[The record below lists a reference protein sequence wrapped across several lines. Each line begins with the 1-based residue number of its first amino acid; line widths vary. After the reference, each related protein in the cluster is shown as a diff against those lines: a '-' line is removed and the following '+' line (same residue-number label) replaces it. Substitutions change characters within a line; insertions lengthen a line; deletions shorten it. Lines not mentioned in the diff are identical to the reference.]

1 MKILLLSIFTILSIQ
16 CKEAQTSE
24 TLNATNLNEGQET
37 AIQILNKSDFKKAI
51 AGQNVQL
58 VDVRTPEEFSEGFIE
73 GAININIYDKTFADK
88 ISKLDKSKPV
98 YVYCRS
104 GARSQS
110 AAKQMQQ
117 LGFTSII
124 DLKGGYLNY

>member
-24 TLNATNLNEGQET
+24 TLNATNLNEGQEM
-37 AIQILNKSDFKKAI
+37 AIQVLNKSDFKKAI

-58 VDVRTPEEFSEGFIE
+58 LDVRTPEEFSEGFIE

>member
-24 TLNATNLNEGQET
+24 TLNATNLNEGQEM
-37 AIQILNKSDFKKAI
+37 AIQVLNKSDFKKAI
-51 AGQNVQL
+51 VGQNVQL
-58 VDVRTPEEFSEGFIE
+58 VDVRTPEEFSGGYIE

-104 GARSQS
+104 GARSQF

-124 DLKGGYLNY
+124 DLKGGYMNY

>member
-24 TLNATNLNEGQET
+24 TLNATNLNEGQKT
-37 AIQILNKSDFKKAI
+37 VIQVLNKSDFKKAI
-51 AGQNVQL
+51 VGQNVQL
-58 VDVRTPEEFSEGFIE
+58 VDVRTPEEFSGGYIE

-104 GARSQS
+104 GARSQF

-124 DLKGGYLNY
+124 DLKGGYMNY